1 MNDSDAQRLTE
12 LLTEIRDDQRLQL
25 QRQAEALAVQREQ
38 AEIAKRQFERA
49 EKIQQR
55 AEAIQDRSSQMITA
69 ARRIVLVVVPVLI
82 VLIVYVSWLLRSEE
96 HTSELQSRRDLVCR
110 LLLE

>member
-55 AEAIQDRSSQMITA
+55 AAVIICELRSWITA
-69 ARRIVLVVVPVLI
+69 ARRTVLVVVPVLL
-82 VLIVYVSWLLRSEE
+82 VLIVYVSWLLFR
-96 HTSELQSRRDLVCR
+96 H
-110 LLLE
+110 